1 MKKSLVDILFLLTN
15 FFFSL
20 FLLIRAANA
29 HTCHYIPGPK
39 DIPNHSAHHLLKS
52 LKDFQYLVE
61 DFNGIS
67 YRGRIK
73 NGTIVF

>member
-1 MKKSLVDILFLLTN
+1 MRSSAHEMQAVLLYPRRSANTN
-15 FFFSL
+15 V
-20 FLLIRAANA
+20 
-29 HTCHYIPGPK
+29 CHYIPGPK
-39 DIPNHSAHHLLKS
+39 DIPNHSAHHHLKS

-61 DFNGIS
+61 EFNGIS